1 MSARI
6 KGAPPL
12 SLAETYKSIL
22 YHGPDNPNHDVVT
35 LQLALP
41 WKVASCLRNHEVGDA
56 LQHIVDVLRQVC
68 HAMFSLSINDLNV
81 MYCLPYRPT

>member
-1 MSARI
+1 MVARI
-6 KGAPPL
+6 EGAPPL
-12 SLAETYKSIL
+12 TLAETYKTIL
-22 YHGPDNPNHDVVT
+22 DDGSDNPNHAVVT

-68 HAMFSLSINDLNV
+68 HAMFSLSVNDLTL
-81 MYCLPYRPT
+81 MQCLPRRPI